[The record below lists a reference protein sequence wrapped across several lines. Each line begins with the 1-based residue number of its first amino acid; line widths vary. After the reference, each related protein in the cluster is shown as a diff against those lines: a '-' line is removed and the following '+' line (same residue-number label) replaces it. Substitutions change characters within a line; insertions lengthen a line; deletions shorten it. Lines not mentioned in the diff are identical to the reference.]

1 MFRGRLV
8 PFAIL
13 VAASASLPLTILH
26 FFGSQEVSVDSW
38 VHFWVLA
45 FASLATAIAAL
56 ALSIV
61 GARRGDGRTVLLGTG
76 FAVMAG
82 ILTVHGLSTP
92 GMLTGRNG
100 VVAFSGAAVL
110 PVGGA
115 VLALSAL
122 PALRRPTSVR
132 PLLLLQAVLIF
143 AVVALGVIGILFP
156 ESIPSVPETA
166 STPAI
171 VLLVVGLAFFGGIA
185 ARAVRTYT
193 LTRRRADLLVVVG
206 LVWLGVALISQLLL
220 NGGQLG
226 WWIGHGME
234 VVGFLMV
241 GIPVA
246 LDVHRGSASRPL
258 AGDLR
263 AAELV
268 SAEEAFLGSNV
279 RALMS
284 HLAGKDAYTE
294 LHTRRVALRAVQVGE
309 QLGLSAG
316 RLRSLAI
323 GGLLHDMGK
332 LSVPDEILQKPGA
345 LTDDEYAV
353 IRCHPEWGQSL
364 VRELGGFPAE
374 VERLVMDHHERLD
387 GKGYPRGLSEDSL
400 DLETR
405 IMSVCDVYDALMSK
419 RVYRDA
425 WTREAALEMLR
436 EQSGTAFD
444 PRCVAALEQVLEV
457 ERHSPAPVLELAHA

>member
-1 MFRGRLV
+1 V

-13 VAASASLPLTILH
+13 VAASASLPLAILH
-26 FFGSQEVSVDSW
+26 FFGRQQVSVDSW

-45 FASLATAIAAL
+45 FASLATATAAL
-56 ALSIV
+56 ILSIV

-92 GMLTGRNG
+92 GMLTGQNG

-132 PLLLLQAVLIF
+132 PLLLFEGVLVL
-143 AVVALGVIGILFP
+143 AVVGLGLVGIRFP
-156 ESIPSVPETA
+156 EAVPAVPETG

-171 VLLVVGLAFFGGIA
+171 VVLVVGICFFGAIA

-193 LTRRRADLLVVVG
+193 LTRRRADLVVVVG
-206 LVWLGVALISQLLL
+206 LVWLGVALFSQLLL
-220 NGGQLG
+220 NYEQLG
-226 WWIGHGME
+226 WWIGHAME
-234 VVGFLMV
+234 LLGFLMV
-241 GIPVA
+241 GVPVA
-246 LDVHRGSASRPL
+246 LDVHRGAASRPL

-279 RALMS
+279 RALLS

-294 LHTRRVALRAVQVGE
+294 LHTRRVSLLAVQLGE
-309 QLGLSAG
+309 HLGLSAG

-332 LSVPDEILQKPGA
+332 LSVPTEILQKPGP
-345 LTDDEYAV
+345 LDDEEYAV
-353 IRCHPEWGQSL
+353 IRRHPEWGRSL
-364 VRELGGFPAE
+364 VRELGGFPVE

-387 GKGYPRGLSEDSL
+387 GKGYPRGLGEESL

-405 IMSVCDVYDALMSK
+405 ILTVCDVYDALRSD
-419 RVYRDA
+419 RVYREA
-425 WTREAALEMLR
+425 WSEEAALSLLR

-444 PRCVAALEQVLEV
+444 PRCVEGLEHVLEGV
-457 ERHSPAPVLELAHA
+457 RRIQKAPIQLVRQSHPAVA